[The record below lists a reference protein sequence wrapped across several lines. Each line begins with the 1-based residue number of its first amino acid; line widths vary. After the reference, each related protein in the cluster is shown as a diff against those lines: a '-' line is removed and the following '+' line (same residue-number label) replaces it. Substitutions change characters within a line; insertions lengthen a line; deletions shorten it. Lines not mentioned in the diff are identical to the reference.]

1 MIPPG
6 YVRPEL
12 HMTSLMVKMM
22 KPHIPLYPMSQKTTI
37 IAQPPLVPVCQK
49 ELEEVLFPPGSQS
62 RLSKTTART

>member
-1 MIPPG
+1 MIPPS

-49 ELEEVLFPPGSQS
+49 ELEEVLFPPKFSVEIEQDNC
-62 RLSKTTART
+62 